1 MALNMFKRNAWRKLA
16 VTAGLALATVFSTVG
31 VSPDIVWCHKPDGR
45 ITLEFAPEGKV
56 CSCDDCCL
64 YRHEHR
70 HDQEAGAAVAGHSQ
84 AGGSTLAAAHCIHVP
99 FLDNS
104 PIRHVIDQNS
114 GLGAMTP
121 VPGPLAEP
129 VCMAVNTVMLMSGE
143 VELFPPGRSPA
154 PPFVALDI
162 LRL

>member
-1 MALNMFKRNAWRKLA
+1 MLKRNVRTKLVIAAVLA
-16 VTAGLALATVFSTVG
+16 VSSVFSMAG
-31 VSPDIVWCHKPDGR
+31 VAPDIVWCHKPDGR
-45 ITLEFAPEGKV
+45 ITLEFAPEGNV
-56 CSCDDCCL
+56 CSCEDCCL

-70 HDQEAGAAVAGHSQ
+70 HDQEAGAAVDGHVQ
-84 AGGSTLAAAHCIHVP
+84 AGGPALEAAHCIHVP
-99 FLDNS
+99 FLNNS

-121 VPGPLAEP
+121 VPGLLAEP
-129 VCMAVNTVMLMSGE
+129 VSLALNTVLFVSGE

-154 PPFVALDI
+154 PSFFDLDI